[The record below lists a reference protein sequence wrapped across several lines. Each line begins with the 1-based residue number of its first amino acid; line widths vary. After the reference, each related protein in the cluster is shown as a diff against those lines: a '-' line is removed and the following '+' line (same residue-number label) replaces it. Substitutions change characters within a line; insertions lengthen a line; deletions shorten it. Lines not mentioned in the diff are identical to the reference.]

1 MSGCS
6 ARFGG
11 ADAGGAVAI
20 LKYVNEA
27 GEEDL
32 VHVGPDRPKVLIG
45 RSKECDLKTKNNTVS
60 RQHAAVH
67 WRGGRYFLHDLG
79 SANGTFY
86 RRQRVTEVAL
96 DDGESVFCG
105 TFQIE
110 FHLDDRDRMPV
121 AGEPGP
127 GSGGQVVEERTIE
140 DEGPP
145 PLPSERIAAEP
156 PRAAG
161 SQAMQARKPLVVPV
175 PEPRSAP
182 ETMGRTIGY
191 DTAGRARAEPPPHP
205 DDIEDVTFA
214 VEEEAAPAPGAADA
228 PRRGTAPLEARAEAT
243 EVVKFREE
251 ASRGGLERIL
261 KADRER
267 EAREEAL
274 KSENQRLQVQIR
286 ERDDAIRLLKV
297 QVEELGKVVA
307 RYEAAS
313 GDRDAELRVADLERV
328 LQATEAERA
337 TLEESIE
344 VQKSLVEEA
353 RAQAREEAGRAAAL
367 AAEVEA
373 LRAERDGL
381 SAQVETLEARVAE
394 LTLRVE
400 DVTREAEEARQ
411 AAEREAAS
419 REDVAQAAERIS
431 ALEGEV
437 EAARSEA
444 TAMAGVLKRLETE
457 KAALE
462 EEIQRW
468 EALKRQFEE
477 ERTEARVESEGLRKQ
492 VAELTARLADA
503 SGAAERVAAL
513 DGQLKAVTQELSEVK
528 LANRSYL
535 KKISRLLEEAE
546 QARAGAGA
554 AASGEAEALKDE
566 NRRLEAEVSRLQADL
581 AAARDQVGRLTDR
594 VSAFESAPRGSERPP
609 PPPPPPSA
617 PEAVEGLDLGAI
629 RAVIARVN
637 DLVSEGRT
645 SLEVVTGLVPELAE
659 RVAGTPGVGE
669 LVEQIRAS
677 ADDLAKA
684 IQAVK
689 KEAVQAR
696 NLLKEGG
703 R

>member
-1 MSGCS
+1 M
-6 ARFGG
+6 
-11 ADAGGAVAI
+11 AI

-32 VHVGPDRPKVLIG
+32 VHVGPDRPKVLVG
-45 RSKECDLKTKNNTVS
+45 RSKECHLKTKNNTVS

-67 WRGGRYFLHDLG
+67 WREGRYVLQDLG

-86 RRQRVTEVAL
+86 RRQRVTEVVL

-110 FHLDDRDRMPV
+110 FHLDDRDRMPE

-127 GSGGQVVEERTIE
+127 GVRGPPIEERTIE
-140 DEGPP
+140 DVGPP
-145 PLPSERIAAEP
+145 PLPSERVSAVPA
-156 PRAAG
+156 RVAG
-161 SQAMQARKPLVVPV
+161 SGAMGARKPTTIPP

-191 DTAGRARAEPPPHP
+191 DTAGPARVEPSVEPGSAGGGGRVGHEE
-205 DDIEDVTFA
+205 IEDVTFA
-214 VEEEAAPAPGAADA
+214 VEEEAAPAPGPMDA
-228 PRRGTAPLEARAEAT
+228 PRRGTVPLEARAEAT
-243 EVVKFREE
+243 EVVKIREE
-251 ASRGGLERIL
+251 APRADLERIL

-267 EAREEAL
+267 EAREEVL
-274 KSENQRLQVQIR
+274 KAANDRLQAEIR
-286 ERDDAIRLLKV
+286 DRDGAIRLLKV

-307 RYEAAS
+307 RYESAR

-328 LQATEAERA
+328 LQATEADRA
-337 TLEESIE
+337 NLEEALE

-353 RAQAREEAGRAAAL
+353 RGQAREEADRAASL
-367 AAEVEA
+367 QAEVEA
-373 LRAERDGL
+373 VRAERDGL

-394 LTLRVE
+394 LTLKVE
-400 DVTREAEEARQ
+400 DLTREAEEVRQ

-419 REDVAQAAERIS
+419 RQDVARAADRIS
-431 ALEGEV
+431 ALESEV

-444 TAMAGVLKRLETE
+444 ATAAQTLKRLETE

-513 DGQLKAVTQELSEVK
+513 DEQLKGVTQELSEVK

-546 QARAGAGA
+546 QARARAGA
-554 AASGEAEALKDE
+554 AASGETEALKDE
-566 NRRLEAEVSRLQADL
+566 NRRLEGEVSRLQADL
-581 AAARDQVGRLTDR
+581 AAARDRVARLTER
-594 VSAFESAPRGSERPP
+594 VSAFESAPPP
-609 PPPPPPSA
+609 AA
-617 PEAVEGLDLGAI
+617 PEVVQGPDLGAI

-645 SLEVVTGLVPELAE
+645 SLDVVTGLVPELAE
-659 RVAGTPGVGE
+659 RVAGTPEVGE

-677 ADDLAKA
+677 AGDLAAA
-684 IQAVK
+684 IQALK

-696 NLLKEGG
+696 NLLREGG